1 MHVMSTPVRLS
12 CWAAVVGAAMLTI
25 AVLVFSVL
33 VPGHALDGKTAQ
45 SAGFIGINIIGATGT
60 ALLVYGMPGLYARQ
74 AEGWGRLGLAGMALI
89 ALAQMLFGS
98 VSLMAATL
106 YPWLGE
112 KAPDL
117 FKDPNAAPLIGLVFL
132 VWFVAMFAG
141 NILMAIPVLGRR
153 VGPRWIG
160 FVLIGSAVMSVV
172 YMAAALTPPNVLVSL
187 VGGLGPILLC
197 VALGYLGY
205 QGAVEARSVRV
216 VPAAQRA

>member
-1 MHVMSTPVRLS
+1 MSYAIRLS
-12 CWAAVVGAAMLTI
+12 CWAAVVGAALSTI
-25 AVLVFSVL
+25 GILVFSVL
-33 VPGHALDGKTAQ
+33 VPGHAPDGKTAQ
-45 SAGFIGINIIGATGT
+45 SAGFIGINVIGVIAS
-60 ALLVYGMPGLYARQ
+60 ALLVYGLPGLYARQ
-74 AEGWGRLGLAGMALI
+74 SEGWGRLGLGGMTLI
-89 ALAQMLFGS
+89 ALALMLFGS
-98 VSLMAATL
+98 VCLMAATVF
-106 YPWLGE
+106 PWVGE

-117 FKDPNAAPLIGLVFL
+117 FKDPNNAAPLIGLVFL
-132 VWFVAMFAG
+132 VWFVAMVAG
-141 NILMAIPVLGRR
+141 NILMAIPVLRRR

-187 VGGLGPILLC
+187 VGSLGPILLY

>member
-1 MHVMSTPVRLS
+1 MSNAVRLS
-12 CWAAVVGAAMLTI
+12 CWAAVVGAAILTV

-45 SAGFIGINIIGATGT
+45 SAGFIGINIIGAIGT
-60 ALLVYGMPGLYARQ
+60 ALIVYGMPGLYAWQ

-117 FKDPNAAPLIGLVFL
+117 LKDPNAAPLIGLVFL
-132 VWFVAMFAG
+132 VWFVAMVAG
-141 NILMAIPVLGRR
+141 NILMAIPVLRRR

-205 QGAVEARSVRV
+205 LGASETKSVRAE
-216 VPAAQRA
+216 PAAIAAQRA

>member
-1 MHVMSTPVRLS
+1 MHVMSTPFRLS

-33 VPGHALDGKTAQ
+33 VPGHALDGQTAQ
-45 SAGFIGINIIGATGT
+45 SAGFIGINIIGAAGT

-74 AEGWGRLGLAGMALI
+74 GEGWGRLGLAGMAFI

-132 VWFVAMFAG
+132 VWFVAMVTG
-141 NILMAIPVLGRR
+141 NILMAIPVLRRR

-160 FVLIGSAVMSVV
+160 FVLIGSAVMS
-172 YMAAALTPPNVLVSL
+172 A
-187 VGGLGPILLC
+187 
-197 VALGYLGY
+197 GYR
-205 QGAVEARSVRV
+205 AR
-216 VPAAQRA
+216 